1 MTRHQ
6 LLSPPDFRR
15 TAWKNGTGRTTEID
29 VYPPRAALDA
39 FDWRVSI
46 ADVARSGPF
55 SRFAGID
62 RTIVVIAGAGMRLLG
77 TGHTVILQARYEPY
91 TFSGD
96 VELDCELIDG
106 PVRDFNLMVRRGR
119 ARGEVTV
126 VRDAGVRI
134 PPAHFHFCYAVTGS
148 CECLVAGHPPLVV
161 PTDHALRIEDDP
173 ASAAPLSV
181 NPLTEDAVALLVAID
196 LA

>member
-1 MTRHQ
+1 M
-6 LLSPPDFRR
+6 
-15 TAWKNGTGRTTEID
+15 AWKNGTGRTTEID
-29 VYPPRAALDA
+29 VHPPRAALDA
-39 FDWRVSI
+39 FDWRISV

-77 TGHTVILQARYEPY
+77 AGHTVILQAPYEPY

-106 PVRDFNLMVRRGR
+106 PVRDFNLMVRRSN
-119 ARGEVTV
+119 ARGEVSV
-126 VRDAGVRI
+126 MRDAGARMQ
-134 PPAHFHFCYAVTGS
+134 PAHFRFCYTATGS
-148 CECLVAGHPPLVV
+148 CECLVAGHPPLAI

-173 ASAAPLSV
+173 TSAAPLSV

-196 LA
+196 PA